1 MTTLDEMEDESLERE
16 LFALRAVTIETPRLD
31 VEDVLA
37 RAERPWRAPH
47 RASRVAAC
55 ASMIACA
62 AASYLALAPSQ
73 PHGSETSTAS
83 ATMSYFDGLSCR
95 NDMPDVVTSNDP
107 TKNDENL
114 CVARAQLVC
123 DVTLESSRP

>member
-1 MTTLDEMEDESLERE
+1 MTLDDMQDESLERE

-31 VEDVLA
+31 LEDVLS
-37 RAERPWRAPH
+37 RAETPWRAPH
-47 RASRVAAC
+47 RASRIAAC

-62 AASYLALAPSQ
+62 AASYMALAPSH
-73 PHGSETSTAS
+73 PTYTSETSSVT

-95 NDMPDVVTSNDP
+95 NDMPDAITSSDP
-107 TKNDENL
+107 GM

-123 DVTLESSRP
+123 DMTNVTLESSRP

>member
-1 MTTLDEMEDESLERE
+1 MNDDEMLDESLERE

-31 VEDVLA
+31 MEDVLS
-37 RAERPWRAPH
+37 RAQKPWRAPH
-47 RASRVAAC
+47 RASRIAAC

-62 AASYLALAPSQ
+62 AASYMALAPSHVQ
-73 PHGSETSTAS
+73 THTIDTSGAT

-95 NDMPDVVTSNDP
+95 NDMPDVVVVATNDP
-107 TKNDENL
+107 GM
-114 CVARAQLVC
+114 CVAHSQLVC

>member
-1 MTTLDEMEDESLERE
+1 MNDESLERE

-31 VEDVLA
+31 LEDVFA
-37 RAERPWRAPH
+37 RADRPWRASH
-47 RASRVAAC
+47 RGSRIAAC

-62 AASYLALAPSQ
+62 AASYMALAPSQ
-73 PHGSETSTAS
+73 THAPETSAAS

-95 NDMPDVVTSNDP
+95 NDMPDAITTSDP
-107 TKNDENL
+107 GGM
-114 CVARAQLVC
+114 CVAHAQLVC

>member
-1 MTTLDEMEDESLERE
+1 MTPDEMQGEMQDESLERE
-16 LFALRAVTIETPRLD
+16 LFALRAVTIDTPRLD
-31 VEDVLA
+31 VDDVLA
-37 RAERPWRAPH
+37 RAEKPWRAPH

-62 AASYLALAPSQ
+62 AASYMALAPSS
-73 PHGSETSTAS
+73 PTRASETSTAT

-95 NDMPDVVTSNDP
+95 NDMPDAITTSDP
-107 TKNDENL
+107 GM
-114 CVARAQLVC
+114 CVARSQLVC

>member
-1 MTTLDEMEDESLERE
+1 MMDETLERE
-16 LFALRAVTIETPRLD
+16 LFALRADAMATPTLD
-31 VEDVLA
+31 LDDVLA

-47 RASRVAAC
+47 RASRIAAC

-73 PHGSETSTAS
+73 PHTSEATN

-95 NDMPDVVTSNDP
+95 NDVPDTVTSSEP
-107 TKNDENL
+107 AM